1 MRTYRRNRRK
11 SPPWRALAVVGLVI
25 IGGGVVYSLVSR
37 RPVNLSLIVGAELV
51 PEDALMAA
59 SISTNSGQWQRLQEY
74 GTPES
79 QALFQDQL
87 DEIETTVFADSDL
100 TYEEDIAPWVGDRIT
115 LAILPSPPI
124 EADTPPEALRADRAN
139 LFILPIG
146 NAGRLQSR
154 VAELE
159 GGLGLQER
167 NYRGITIYE
176 PAIEDPL
183 SEEAL
188 NRPHTLA
195 VVDRRFLL
203 VSQEPSAVIR
213 AVDAYRDNG
222 SVLTVPGYNQAW
234 ETLPATDL
242 ASVFLN
248 VPRGLAALAEDS
260 TRPLNPE
267 AIENPQHQGL
277 ASTISLESD
286 GIRFHTLS
294 WLKPESEITF
304 DVETVLPLTLVNRF
318 PDSATMVMA
327 GGNFQRLWQDH
338 LQNAQTNPLI
348 PLNAAWFRSALQQT
362 VGVNLENELLNW
374 MTGEFAL
381 GLVPSTGNDETT
393 FPGSLVVMAETTNTE
408 ATETL
413 FRRIDRA
420 VVDRYGFE
428 VNVEVEELGRRR
440 LVTWDTRR
448 KGLEVSHGW
457 LSDSVVFFS
466 IGSPVTQTLL
476 PQPELSLSRSS
487 RFSDV
492 VPRDP
497 DPSHGLFFLGLDG
510 TSLGDEEEALPL
522 PLLRLPPQQQGVLDA
537 IEAIGVRAGIQ
548 DERSSRYDVF
558 VKIKRP

>member
-1 MRTYRRNRRK
+1 M
-11 SPPWRALAVVGLVI
+11 
-25 IGGGVVYSLVSR
+25 VYSLVLR

-59 SISTNSGQWQRLQEY
+59 SISTNSGQWQRLREY

-79 QALFQDQL
+79 QALFQEQL
-87 DEIETTVFADSDL
+87 EEMETRILGNSDL

-115 LAILPSPPI
+115 LAVLPAPEI
-124 EADTPPEALRADRAN
+124 GADTPLEALQADRSN
-139 LFILPIG
+139 LFIVPIG
-146 NAGRLQSR
+146 NASRLQSR
-154 VAELE
+154 VAQLE

-167 NYRGITIYE
+167 NYRGVTLYE
-176 PAIEDPL
+176 PQIDDPL

-188 NRPHTLA
+188 NRPKTLA
-195 VVDRRFLL
+195 VVDRRFVLL
-203 VSQEPSAVIR
+203 SQEPSAVMR
-213 AVDAYRDNG
+213 AIDAYRDNG
-222 SVLTVPGYNQAW
+222 SILRVPGYNQAW
-234 ETLPATDL
+234 EGLPGTDL

-248 VPRGLAALAEDS
+248 VPRGLAVLAEDS

-277 ASTISLESD
+277 ASTIGLESD

-294 WLKPESEITF
+294 WLKSDSEITL
-304 DVETVLPLTLVNRF
+304 DVESRLPLTLVNRF
-318 PDSATMVMA
+318 PDSTTMVMT
-327 GGNFQRLWQDH
+327 GLNFQQLWEDH

-348 PLNAAWFRSALQQT
+348 PLNSAWFRSALQQT

-381 GLVPSTGNDETT
+381 GLVPSRGNDDTT

-428 VNVEVEELGRRR
+428 VNVEVEELGQRR

-448 KGLEVSHGW
+448 QGLEVSHGW
-457 LSDSVVFFS
+457 LGDSVVFFT
-466 IGSPVTQTLL
+466 IGAPVTQMLL
-476 PQPELSLSRSS
+476 PQPDLALSRSS
-487 RFSDV
+487 RFSHV
-492 VPRDP
+492 VPREP

-510 TSLGDEEEALPL
+510 TILEDEQEALPL
-522 PLLRLPPQQQGVLDA
+522 PLLRLPPEQQGVLDA
-537 IEAIGVRAGIQ
+537 VEAIGVRAGVQ
-548 DERSSRYDVF
+548 DERSSRYDIF
-558 VKIKRP
+558 VKIRRP